1 MVYFPYY
8 NIIGGETMDIN
19 NNAELRQAV
28 DEIIK
33 ESGYK
38 KSWIAD
44 QLGISRQGFSNL
56 LNKSN
61 FSLDDANKILTVI
74 NKKTVTKI
82 NEK

>member
-1 MVYFPYY
+1 
-8 NIIGGETMDIN
+8 MDIN

-28 DEIIK
+28 DETIK
-33 ESGYK
+33 KSGYK

-61 FSLDDANKILTVI
+61 FSLDDANKILQVKRQTYR
-74 NKKTVTKI
+74 
-82 NEK
+82 

>member
-1 MVYFPYY
+1 
-8 NIIGGETMDIN
+8 MDIN
-19 NNAELRQAV
+19 NNAELRRAV
-28 DEIIK
+28 DETIK

>member
-1 MVYFPYY
+1 V
-8 NIIGGETMDIN
+8 DIN

-28 DEIIK
+28 DETIK
-33 ESGYK
+33 KSGYK

>member
-1 MVYFPYY
+1 
-8 NIIGGETMDIN
+8 MDIN

-28 DEIIK
+28 DETIK
-33 ESGYK
+33 KSGYK

>member
-1 MVYFPYY
+1 V
-8 NIIGGETMDIN
+8 NIN

-28 DEIIK
+28 DEAIK

>member
-1 MVYFPYY
+1 
-8 NIIGGETMDIN
+8 MDIN
-19 NNAELRQAV
+19 NNAELLHAV
-28 DEIIK
+28 NDAIK

-38 KSWIAD
+38 KSWIAK

-61 FSLDDANKILTVI
+61 FSLDDANKILATI

>member
-1 MVYFPYY
+1 M
-8 NIIGGETMDIN
+8 NIN

-28 DEIIK
+28 DEAIK

>member
-1 MVYFPYY
+1 
-8 NIIGGETMDIN
+8 MDIN

-28 DEIIK
+28 DETIK

-61 FSLDDANKILTVI
+61 FSLDDANIILTGI

-82 NEK
+82 DEK

>member
-1 MVYFPYY
+1 
-8 NIIGGETMDIN
+8 MDIN

-28 DEIIK
+28 DETIK

>member
-1 MVYFPYY
+1 
-8 NIIGGETMDIN
+8 MDIN

-28 DEIIK
+28 DERIK

-61 FSLDDANKILTVI
+61 FSLDDANKILTGI

-82 NEK
+82 DEK

>member
-1 MVYFPYY
+1 M
-8 NIIGGETMDIN
+8 EIN
-19 NNAELRQAV
+19 NNAELRRAV
-28 DEIIK
+28 DETIK

-61 FSLDDANKILTVI
+61 FTLDDANKILAII

-82 NEK
+82 DEK

>member
-1 MVYFPYY
+1 
-8 NIIGGETMDIN
+8 MDIN

-28 DEIIK
+28 DEAIK

-61 FSLDDANKILTVI
+61 FSLDDANKIFTVI

>member
-8 NIIGGETMDIN
+8 SIIGGETMDIN

>member
-1 MVYFPYY
+1 
-8 NIIGGETMDIN
+8 MDIN

-28 DEIIK
+28 DETIK

-61 FSLDDANKILTVI
+61 FSLDDANKILSII

-82 NEK
+82 DEK

>member
-1 MVYFPYY
+1 V
-8 NIIGGETMDIN
+8 DIN

-28 DEIIK
+28 DEAIK